1 MGKLRV
7 GSEPKQREKNSM
19 SIARLPNI
27 INGQYICIREAL
39 EACVTAL
46 SNGDEPSFTVTFM
59 DAHVPVLTFYVQAE
73 LLNGAKTI
81 SIEAQ
86 RVTDTEDLVLRAQD
100 LRAKVY
106 GWTIPKNLDN
116 NPNYSQKWNMK
127 THSARRIAEELV
139 EAVKYLGR
147 VKPDAWIS
155 LQPEALSMA
164 LGESGL
170 FWTMAGNSNVM
181 CQVGQNIQN
190 TTEGRIR
197 SSD

>member
-1 MGKLRV
+1 MA
-7 GSEPKQREKNSM
+7 
-19 SIARLPNI
+19 IARLPNVV
-27 INGQYICIREAL
+27 NGPYICIREAL
-39 EACVTAL
+39 EACLTAL
-46 SNGDEPSFTVTFM
+46 NDGDESSFTVTFM
-59 DAHVPVLTFYVQAE
+59 DSQIPVLTFYVQAQM
-73 LLNGAKTI
+73 LDDSHNI

-86 RVTDTEDLVLRAQD
+86 RVTDTEDLILRAQD

-106 GWTIPKNLDN
+106 GWTIPEDTDK

-127 THSARRIAEELV
+127 TSSARRIAEELV

-155 LQPEALSMA
+155 VQPEALSSA

-170 FWTMAGNSNVM
+170 FWTMAGNPNVM
-181 CQVGQNIQN
+181 CQVGQNVHE

-197 SSD
+197 SSG